1 MSTKKIAN
9 IAMLVALAII
19 FSYVE
24 VLIPINIG
32 IPGVKLGLANLVIV
46 IALYSLDIG
55 DVWLISLV
63 RIVLVGFMFGSL
75 MSIAYSLAGAI
86 VSLIAMMII
95 KKTDFFGIMGVSI
108 IGAVCH
114 NMAQIAVAAFV
125 VKNNGIYYY
134 VPMLL
139 IAGVITG
146 GIIGVVSHRVL
157 NILKK
162 FFLLIFY
169 YCIISKNKIFHYNIS
184 CLSYSTQKLIRCMKV
199 FPARSINSAG

>member
-46 IALYSLDIG
+46 IALYSLDMG

-95 KKTDFFGIMGVSI
+95 KKADFFGIMGVSI
-108 IGAVCH
+108 KKQRH
-114 NMAQIAVAAFV
+114 
-125 VKNNGIYYY
+125 
-134 VPMLL
+134 LL
-139 IAGVITG
+139 LCSNA
-146 GIIGVVSHRVL
+146 
-157 NILKK
+157 
-162 FFLLIFY
+162 
-169 YCIISKNKIFHYNIS
+169 
-184 CLSYSTQKLIRCMKV
+184 SYSRSNYRWDYRSS
-199 FPARSINSAG
+199 FP

>member
-24 VLIPINIG
+24 VLIPTNIG

-46 IALYSLDIG
+46 IALYSLDMG

-75 MSIAYSLAGAI
+75 MSIAYSLADAI

-146 GIIGVVSHRVL
+146 GIIGVVSRRVL

-162 FFLLIFY
+162 
-169 YCIISKNKIFHYNIS
+169 
-184 CLSYSTQKLIRCMKV
+184 
-199 FPARSINSAG
+199 